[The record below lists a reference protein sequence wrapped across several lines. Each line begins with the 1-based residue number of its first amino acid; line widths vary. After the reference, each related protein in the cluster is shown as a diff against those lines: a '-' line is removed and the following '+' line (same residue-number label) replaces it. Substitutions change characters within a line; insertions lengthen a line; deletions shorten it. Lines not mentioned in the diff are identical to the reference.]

1 MYTVISVCYNNGHCP
16 DALACSVTN
25 LTNGNC
31 IDPCESFKS
40 QCDAGNDTQT
50 TVCIVSNH
58 TPSCKGEIN

>member
-25 LTNGNC
+25 STNGNC

-40 QCDAGNDTQT
+40 QCNEAT
-50 TVCIVSNH
+50 TCIVSNH
-58 TPSCKGEIN
+58 TASCKGKIN